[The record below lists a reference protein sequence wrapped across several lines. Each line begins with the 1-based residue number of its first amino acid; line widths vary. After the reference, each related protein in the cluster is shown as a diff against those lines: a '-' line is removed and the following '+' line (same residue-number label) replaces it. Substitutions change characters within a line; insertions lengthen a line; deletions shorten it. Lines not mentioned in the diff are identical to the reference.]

1 MNMQVKHKRV
11 SLYVQRWLSADI
23 KLEDD
28 GSSMLNASKRKF
40 KLPTLELKKFGGDVK
55 DWLFWGQFKKI
66 DKDPE
71 TDDADKVDMA
81 LHQLKWAIVRL
92 VQLLF

>member
-1 MNMQVKHKRV
+1 
-11 SLYVQRWLSADI
+11 
-23 KLEDD
+23 
-28 GSSMLNASKRKF
+28 
-40 KLPTLELKKFGGDVK
+40 LPTVELKKFGGDVK

-66 DKDPE
+66 DKDAE

-81 LHQLKWAIVRL
+81 LHQLKWALVRL